1 MIEKHKKRMG
11 ISEAHSLIQTAT
23 TCEQRKGM
31 DTDYYFYDEL
41 DDAGEVVGKYKV
53 AEATSMYPP
62 FGKTVHW
69 EKLS

>member
-11 ISEAHSLIQTAT
+11 IS
-23 TCEQRKGM
+23 
-31 DTDYYFYDEL
+31 
-41 DDAGEVVGKYKV
+41 
-53 AEATSMYPP
+53 EATSMYPP